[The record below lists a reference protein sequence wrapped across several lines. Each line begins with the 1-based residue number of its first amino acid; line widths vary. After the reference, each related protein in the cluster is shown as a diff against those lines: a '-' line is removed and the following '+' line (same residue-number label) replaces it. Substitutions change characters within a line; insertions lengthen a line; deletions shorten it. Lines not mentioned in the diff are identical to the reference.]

1 MTPPLSRLI
10 VNRTPALLLAG
21 AALAGT
27 LFIALDSMAASAAAI
42 IISSAIL
49 FLFRK
54 EPLAFP
60 LYAVVFT
67 AFAVWTAALKPT
79 PVTEIAGEI
88 HGTIE

>member
-54 EPLAFP
+54 
-60 LYAVVFT
+60 
-67 AFAVWTAALKPT
+67 
-79 PVTEIAGEI
+79 
-88 HGTIE
+88 